1 MTDYPPLGEYVPHV
15 SISEASQWVL
25 LTYGEGL
32 TREEK
37 DAFFEATGNDM
48 TAAEEGEDAEFMPWL
63 SDPNWRPWG
72 TWDDV
77 RKMPRRWRDLFV
89 QGLLLY
95 MENPSEVPEDLLP
108 SISEVSLAN
117 PKGKRS
123 ALHALATAQGL
134 SLTRVARASSVGV
147 ARVADF
153 FAGKTLPAAVAEKIE
168 KGLESLGV
176 VEKL

>member
-1 MTDYPPLGEYVPHV
+1 VNYDDLINHSARSDATMWVFQTFLVDAPESTKAEFRAALGEDTSGKWDDHPDL
-15 SISEASQWVL
+15 AS
-25 LTYGEGL
+25 
-32 TREEK
+32 
-37 DAFFEATGNDM
+37 F
-48 TAAEEGEDAEFMPWL
+48 PWL
-63 SDPNWRPWG
+63 ADPDWRTWG
-72 TWDDV
+72 TWEDV

-89 QGLLLY
+89 QGLLLHL
-95 MENPSEVPEDLLP
+95 ENPSEVPEDLLP

-153 FAGKTLPAAVAEKIE
+153 FAGKTLPTAVAEKIE